1 MGQEHQEHKGH
12 KDHMTPV
19 PALEADGITKTYGH
33 FPALR
38 GLTMEVPAGSF
49 LTLFGKN
56 GAGKTTFLK
65 VASTLARPTSGRL
78 KINGFDVMDQPE
90 AARRQIGL
98 LSHNTYVYRDLS
110 PLENLRFFGRLYG
123 LDSRETDLRQL
134 LERVGLGRRMNDA
147 VRTFSRGLLQ
157 RVGLARTML
166 HKPAVLLLDE
176 PYTGLDAQAV
186 ETLNAMLD
194 EAVAQGRTVVLT
206 THNLE
211 TGLRAATRVDII
223 DRGRIVY
230 SGTADDPETRASYVR
245 YIRQGATR

>member
-1 MGQEHQEHKGH
+1 MGQEHEEH

-19 PALEADGITKTYGH
+19 PALEADGITKTYGR

-78 KINGFDVMDQPE
+78 KINGFDVTDQPE

-98 LSHNTYVYRDLS
+98 LSHNTYIYRDLS
-110 PLENLRFFGRLYG
+110 ALENLRFFGRLYG

-134 LERVGLGRRMNDA
+134 LERVGLGHRMNDA

-157 RVGLARTML
+157 RAGLARTML

-194 EAVAQGRTVVLT
+194 EAVAEGRTVVLT
-206 THNLE
+206 THDLE

-230 SGTADDPETRASYVR
+230 SGAANDPETRASYAR